1 MSVQAR
7 GASDSPPKEI
17 SARVTVI
24 CFLIVMIDG
33 YDSLMV
39 GYIAPLIAKGW
50 GLHPQDIGKL
60 FAVCYVGAI
69 LGAVSMGPLADR
81 IGRRPMLIAALAL
94 AAVATALCAT
104 ASSFGMLMLY
114 RFISG
119 IALGGA
125 LPAVSSLTAEHAR
138 PEKRAGTVTLM
149 YIGYPTGAVV
159 GGAITA
165 GLLHYGWQNIFLWAA
180 VSCVFALGIALQL
193 PETYRPSGARVRQPM
208 LQRVSSTFTEQFA
221 DGRLWPGLT
230 LWLGLF
236 CLMLLVYF
244 LVNWSPSILVASG
257 ATPGVAALA
266 GVALNLGGI
275 VGALGLAPAI
285 NRYGPYRPVAA
296 LVGVGTLAVAALGL
310 NLHSTPATMIL
321 LFLAG
326 VAVMGGQ
333 LNFPAMTVELYPQ
346 HVRGA
351 GGGWTV
357 GMGRI
362 GSIVGP
368 LLGGALIGAGLSS
381 SALFLFAAIPALVAC
396 GALVAAYRFRS
407 HAVSTSSTSSR

>member
-1 MSVQAR
+1 MTAAAGTIPGGPPHRDISV
-7 GASDSPPKEI
+7 
-17 SARVTVI
+17 RVTVI

-33 YDSLMV
+33 YDSLMA
-39 GYIAPLIAKGW
+39 GFIAPLIAKGW

-69 LGAVSMGPLADR
+69 LGAVAMGPLADR
-81 IGRRPMLIAALAL
+81 VGRRPMMIAALAL
-94 AAVATALCAT
+94 ATVATALCAM
-104 ASSFGMLMLY
+104 AQSFDQLMLY
-114 RFISG
+114 RFIAG

-138 PEKRAGTVTLM
+138 PEKRSGTVTLM

-159 GGAITA
+159 GGAVTA
-165 GLLHYGWQNIFLWAA
+165 GLLHYGWPTIFMATA
-180 VSCVFALGIALQL
+180 IACAFALGIAFLL
-193 PETYRPSGARVRQPM
+193 PETYRPRGTHVRQPV
-208 LQRVSSTFTEQFA
+208 LQRLTSTFTEQFA

-230 LWLGLF
+230 LWLALF

-275 VGALGLAPAI
+275 VGALGLAPAL
-285 NRYGPYRPVAA
+285 NRFGPFRPVAI
-296 LVGVGTLAVAALGL
+296 LVGIGTIAVAALGL
-310 NLHSTPATMIL
+310 NLHSTPATMTL

-333 LNFPAMTVELYPQ
+333 LNFPAMTVDLYPQ

-351 GGGWTV
+351 GGGWTIGV
-357 GMGRI
+357 GRI

-368 LLGGALIGAGLSS
+368 LLGGILIGAGLGSG
-381 SALFLFAAIPALVAC
+381 ALFLFAAVPALVAC
-396 GALVAAYRFRS
+396 GALIAAARLR
-407 HAVSTSSTSSR
+407 ANAARGDKTA

>member
-1 MSVQAR
+1 MSAQAQT
-7 GASDSPPKEI
+7 ASEGPPRDI
-17 SARVTVI
+17 SIRVTVI

-39 GYIAPLIAKGW
+39 GFIAPLIAKGW
-50 GLHPQDIGKL
+50 GLHAPDIGKL

-81 IGRRPMLIAALAL
+81 LGRRPMLISALAL

-104 ASSFGMLMLY
+104 ATSFEMLMLY

-138 PEKRAGTVTLM
+138 PGKRSGTVTLM
-149 YIGYPTGAVV
+149 YIGFPTGAVV

-165 GLLHYGWQNIFLWAA
+165 GLLHLGWQNIFLWAA
-180 VSCVFALGIALQL
+180 FACAFALGIALLL
-193 PETYRPSGARVRQPM
+193 PETYRPRDTQAHRPV
-208 LQRVSSTFTEQFA
+208 LQRLTSTFTEQFA
-221 DGRLWPGLT
+221 DGRLWPALT

-244 LVNWSPSILVASG
+244 LVSWSPSILVASG

-275 VGALGLAPAI
+275 IGALCLAPAI
-285 NRYGPYRPVAA
+285 NRFGPYRPVAA
-296 LVGVGTLAVAALGL
+296 LIGMGTFAVAALGL
-310 NLHSTPATMIL
+310 NLHSTAATMTL

-351 GGGWTV
+351 GSGWTV
-357 GMGRI
+357 GMGRL

-368 LLGGALIGAGLSS
+368 LLGGVLIGAGLSS

-396 GALVAAYRFRS
+396 GALIAAYRFRS
-407 HAVSTSSTSSR
+407 HAANRENFG